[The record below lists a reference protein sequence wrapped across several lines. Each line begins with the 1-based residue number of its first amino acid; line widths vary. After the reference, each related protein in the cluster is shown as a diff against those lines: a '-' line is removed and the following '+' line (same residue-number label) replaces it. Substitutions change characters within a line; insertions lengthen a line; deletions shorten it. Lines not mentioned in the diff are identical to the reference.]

1 MQKNHTSTSHRT
13 FDYVGPRIVEPGSRM
28 IMKPE
33 YFNSSF
39 PNYFP
44 FLTSQ
49 LQEQIEAIR
58 TRNLQLSYCFR
69 KFVCFVRSPFHSG
82 GLSCGWFTERF
93 PTMSLRRAT

>member
-13 FDYVGPRIVEPGSRM
+13 FDFVGPRIAEPGSRM

-44 FLTSQ
+44 FLT
-49 LQEQIEAIR
+49 LNY
-58 TRNLQLSYCFR
+58 RN
-69 KFVCFVRSPFHSG
+69 RSKP
-82 GLSCGWFTERF
+82 
-93 PTMSLRRAT
+93 